1 MTHPQ
6 RPWVAQARLDTP
18 LGGLLL
24 AATDR
29 GLGGVWFD
37 DQAHH
42 PGPLDAPVMPD
53 HPLLAQARRELDA
66 YWADALRARF
76 ELALDLGGTP
86 FQQAVWAELRQI
98 RPGQHESYGQIARRL
113 GRPLAM
119 RAVGAAVGRN
129 PVGIIV
135 PCHRVLGQDGALTG
149 YAGGLP
155 RKRDLLQ
162 REGHRLPV
170 QAGPARGEAPGP
182 SRPAPGSTAGSAA
195 AASTPR

>member
-1 MTHPQ
+1 MTRQQ

-18 LGGLLL
+18 LGRLLL

-29 GLGGVWFD
+29 GLGGIWFD

-42 PGPLDAPVMPD
+42 PGPLTAPWLPD
-53 HPLLAQARRELDA
+53 HPLLAQARRELDG
-66 YWADALRARF
+66 YWADARRARF
-76 ELALDLGGTP
+76 EVALDLGGTP
-86 FQQAVWAELRQI
+86 FQQAVWAALRQI
-98 RPGQHESYGQIARRL
+98 GPGQHDSYGQIARRL

-129 PVGIIV
+129 PVSIIV

-162 REGHRLPV
+162 REGHALRAE
-170 QAGPARGEAPGP
+170 AGRGA
-182 SRPAPGSTAGSAA
+182 
-195 AASTPR
+195 TPTMSS